1 MNYYDGKT
9 VYITGGS
16 SGIGLATAV
25 LLASYGANVAIFA
38 RNKERLEKA
47 LAEIEG
53 SKKSGSQRFAAESLD
68 VSDNRGVKKA
78 MAKAV
83 KKFGAPDV
91 LINSA
96 GVAYC
101 NDFENTSFEKFDE
114 EIKID
119 LYGVW
124 NVCEALVPVM
134 KAKGAGHIVNISS
147 LAGLVGVYG
156 YTAYSAAKFGL
167 IGFSESLRG
176 ELKPHNVNVSVLCPP
191 DTDTP
196 QLREENKTKPAET
209 KAISGNAGLYQPDF
223 VAKAMLKDTLKKKF
237 VIIPGFEGKF
247 THIMKRLFPWLVEAV
262 MDGAVKKVRRQAA
275 KK

>member
-1 MNYYDGKT
+1 MNYYLGKT
-9 VYITGGS
+9 IYITGGS
-16 SGIGLATAV
+16 SGIGLAAAV
-25 LLASYGANVAIFA
+25 LLSSYGANIVVFA
-38 RNKERLEKA
+38 RNKEKLEKA
-47 LAEIEG
+47 LAQIEA
-53 SKKSGSQRFAAESLD
+53 SKKSASQRFASVSLD
-68 VSDNRGVKKA
+68 VSDNRAVKKA
-78 MAKAV
+78 MAKTV
-83 KKFGAPDV
+83 GEFGAPDM

-101 NDFENTSFEKFDE
+101 NDFEHTSFEKFDE

-156 YTAYSAAKFGL
+156 YTAYSAAKFGV

-176 ELKPHNVNVSVLCPP
+176 ELKPHGINVSILCPP

-196 QLREENKTKPAET
+196 QLHEENKTKPAET
-209 KAISGNAGLYQPDF
+209 KAISGNAGLYQPDY
-223 VAKAMLKDTLKKKF
+223 VARVMLKYALKKKPI
-237 VIIPGFEGKF
+237 IIPGLDGKF

-262 MDGAVKKVRRQAA
+262 MDGAIKKVRKQEA

>member
-1 MNYYDGKT
+1 MNYYSGKT

-16 SGIGLATAV
+16 SGIGLAAAV
-25 LLASYGANVAIFA
+25 LLASYGANVFIFA
-38 RNKERLEKA
+38 RNKEKLKKA
-47 LAEIEG
+47 IAKIEA
-53 SKKSGSQRFAAESLD
+53 SKKSAAQRFAAVSLD
-68 VSDNRGVKKA
+68 VSENRAVRKA
-78 MAKAV
+78 MEKAV
-83 KKFGAPDV
+83 KEFGAPDV

-134 KAKGAGHIVNISS
+134 KARGAGHIVNISS
-147 LAGLVGVYG
+147 MAGLVGVYG

-176 ELKPHNVNVSVLCPP
+176 ELKPSGINVSVLCPP

-196 QLREENKTKPAET
+196 QLHEENKTKPAET
-209 KAISGNAGLYQPDF
+209 KAIAGNAGLYQPDF
-223 VAKAMLKDTLKKKF
+223 VARVMLRDTLKKKLI
-237 VIIPGFEGKF
+237 IIPGLDGRFAF
-247 THIMKRLFPWLVEAV
+247 IMKRLFPWLVEMV
-262 MDGAVKKVRRQAA
+262 MDGAVKKVREQAA
-275 KK
+275 AK

>member
-1 MNYYDGKT
+1 MNYYSGKT

-16 SGIGLATAV
+16 SGIGLAAAV
-25 LLASYGANVAIFA
+25 LLSSYGANVAIFA
-38 RNKERLEKA
+38 RNKEKLKKA
-47 LAEIEG
+47 IAKIEA
-53 SKKSGSQRFAAESLD
+53 SKKSAAQRFAAVSLD
-68 VSDNRGVKKA
+68 VSDNRSVRKV
-78 MAKAV
+78 MEKAV
-83 KKFGAPDV
+83 KEFGAPDV

-101 NDFENTSFEKFDE
+101 NDFEKTSFAKFDE
-114 EIKID
+114 EIRID

-124 NVCEALVPVM
+124 NTCEALVPVM
-134 KAKGAGHIVNISS
+134 KARGAGHIVNISS
-147 LAGLVGVYG
+147 MAGLIGVYG

-176 ELKPHNVNVSVLCPP
+176 ELKPSGINVSVLCPP

-196 QLREENKTKPAET
+196 QLHEEEKTKPAET

-223 VAKAMLKDTLKKKF
+223 VAKAMLKDTLRKKF
-237 VIIPGFEGKF
+237 IIIPGLEGKF
-247 THIMKRLFPWLVEAV
+247 TYIMKRLCPWLVEAV
-262 MDGAVKKVRRQAA
+262 MDGAIKKVRKQAV